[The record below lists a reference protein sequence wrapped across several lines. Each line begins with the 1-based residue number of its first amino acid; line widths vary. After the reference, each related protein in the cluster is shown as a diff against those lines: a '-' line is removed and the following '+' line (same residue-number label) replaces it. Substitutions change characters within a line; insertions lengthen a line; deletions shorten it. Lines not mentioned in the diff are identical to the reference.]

1 VAFAIDLKVKTATR
15 VIEDRL
21 HYNAYTENYQ
31 TIHKLD
37 IADMSVTLI
46 NLYRKMRRCLVL
58 LLE

>member
-15 VIEDRL
+15 VIEERL

-46 NLYRKMRRCLVL
+46 NLYRKMQ
-58 LLE
+58 